1 MTVSR
6 ELTAEYGRGFSFSEL
21 TRMDQF
27 AQLFL
32 EHEIVATLSQE
43 LGWSHVD
50 ALLPIRD
57 TLARDFYAEA
67 CRSERWDVRLSD
79 MNEATIEPWK
89 ASVMTLKDLLMS
101 GIGVSNEPR

>member
-1 MTVSR
+1 MTASR
-6 ELTAEYGRGFSFSEL
+6 ELTADYGRGFSCPEL

-27 AQLFL
+27 AQLFP
-32 EHEIVATLSQE
+32 EHEIVATLSQQ
-43 LGWSHVD
+43 LSWSHMD

-57 TLARDFYAEA
+57 PLARDFYAEA

-79 MNEATIEPWK
+79 MNKATIEPWK